1 MPEQT
6 EQTTTPE
13 NPVHLKTPLVHSIG
27 GALYQLDVETTA
39 DQVKTQDGLNVE
51 IRLGTLEAAVA
62 GKKQAYIKNNI
73 AERDA
78 LVGTGLQHG
87 DRVFVI
93 DATADATV
101 EKGGAEYLYMTD
113 NTWLKISELES
124 MDVICNW
131 AHLQDKPT
139 SSVAQIDLAV
149 AKQHT
154 HDNIETLTHL
164 SDDGAG
170 NLLFK
175 GKRINDGLVWVAT
188 VPTLADIPANL
199 ADGGLVI
206 VNPNMTGVSASGA
219 DDTGGGN
226 ADSSNTPENP

>member
-1 MPEQT
+1 MPET
-6 EQTTTPE
+6 PETTTPE
-13 NPVHLKTPLVHSIG
+13 TPVTLPDPVQANVTYAQTVGGIIFEHNPK
-27 GALYQLDVETTA
+27 TTA
-39 DQVKTQDGLNVE
+39 EQVKTRDGLNVE
-51 IRLGTLEAAVA
+51 TRLGTLEAAIA
-62 GKKQAYIKNNI
+62 GKKQAYVKETI

-113 NTWLKISELES
+113 NTWLKLSELES
-124 MDVICNW
+124 MDIICNW

-139 SSVAQIDLAV
+139 STVAQIDLAV
-149 AKQHT
+149 AKAHV
-154 HDNIETLTHL
+154 HDNIETIAHL

-175 GKRINDGLVWVAT
+175 GKRINDGKAWVAT
-188 VPTLADIPANL
+188 VASLADTPANL
-199 ADGGLVI
+199 ADGGLLI
-206 VNPNMTGVSASGA
+206 INPALAAGGSTDESEG
-219 DDTGGGN
+219 DTGTD
-226 ADSSNTPENP
+226 ANP